1 MASYHHSL
9 LGLLLMASAGVTA
22 PATSSAA
29 GMIAPAANAD
39 TPYTLAQWFEG
50 ERRPRR
56 EAYRSYYDEYGRR
69 VTVDRRGRVVSV
81 EEPRNDQGADY
92 FPDAP
97 QDPYDT
103 GAIPNDPYAGPGN
116 DRYEQQSAL
125 PSERDYG
132 SVDRQPLPPTG
143 GEADLNPA
151 DPNFNPPDSQNDGFY
166 DTPQQEQIPAHPNP
180 APTVELPKGQGAK
193 AKIAAIQVLLDRIGV
208 SPGVIDGHKG
218 GNVDKAVAAFEEMT
232 GQQFDPLNDD
242 GINASLEQTGGPAF
256 VSYTITSED
265 AAYPF
270 VASIPEDYGH
280 KAQLE
285 RMAFTSVTEMLA
297 ERFHMDETYLKEIN
311 PGINFNTPGVSIQV
325 ANPGQN
331 AGGAVTRIIADKG
344 RKQVRGYNAEGRL
357 IVAYPATIGSTDTP
371 SPSGT
376 VQVERIA
383 LNPNYTYNPKL
394 NFKQGENDKVLTIP
408 PGPNGPVG
416 TVWIALSKP
425 TYGIHGTPEPSK
437 IGKTNSHGCVR
448 LTNWDATELSKMV
461 QKGVTVEF
469 QE

>member
-1 MASYHHSL
+1 MAL
-9 LGLLLMASAGVTA
+9 DRCLLVGLVLGLSAGTSAFASPYA
-22 PATSSAA
+22 PGGIA
-29 GMIAPAANAD
+29 GQKA
-39 TPYTLAQWFEG
+39 YTLAQFFER
-50 ERRPRR
+50 ERYSRR
-56 EAYRSYYDEYGRR
+56 EEPRAYIDEYGRR
-69 VTVDRRGRVVSV
+69 VIVDRRGRIVSI
-81 EEPRNDQGADY
+81 EEPDSRYDQGADY
-92 FPDAP
+92 FPEPP

-103 GAIPNDPYAGPGN
+103 GAISNDPYPRGEP
-116 DRYEQQSAL
+116 L
-125 PSERDYG
+125 PSEQDYG
-132 SVDRQPLPPTG
+132 NVDRAPLPP
-143 GEADLNPA
+143 ADSGPGLYDPTNPQ
-151 DPNFNPPDSQNDGFY
+151 DNFGA
-166 DTPQQEQIPAHPNP
+166 QQEQIPAHPNP
-180 APTVELPKGQGAK
+180 APSVELPKGQGAK

-208 SPGVIDGHKG
+208 SPGVIDGRKG

-232 GQQFDPLNDD
+232 GQQFDPLNEE

-256 VSYTITSED
+256 VSYTITAED

-285 RMAFTSVTEMLA
+285 RMAFTSVAEMLA
-297 ERFHMDETYLKEIN
+297 ERFHMDEAYLKEIN
-311 PGINFNTPGVSIQV
+311 KGLDFNTPGITIQI
-325 ANPGQN
+325 ANIGQS
-331 AGGAVTRIIADKG
+331 AGGGVTRIIADKG
-344 RKQVRGYNAEGRL
+344 RKQVRGYNAEGKL
-357 IVAYPATIGSTDTP
+357 VVAYPATIGSSDTP

-394 NFKQGENDKVLTIP
+394 NFKQGQNDKVLTIP

-437 IGKTNSHGCVR
+437 IGKTSSHGCVR
-448 LTNWDATELSKMV
+448 LTNWDATELSKLV

-469 QE
+469 HE

>member
-1 MASYHHSL
+1 MTFYRGSLMKILLAASVGTIGMGMA
-9 LGLLLMASAGVTA
+9 AAEPGVK
-22 PATSSAA
+22 
-29 GMIAPAANAD
+29 ANNQKSFEV
-39 TPYTLAQWFEG
+39 AQLFEPQ

-56 EAYRSYYDEYGRR
+56 ESFRSYFDEYGRR
-69 VTVDRRGRVVSV
+69 ITVDRRGRIVSV
-81 EEPRNDQGADY
+81 EEPQNDQYGESPDY
-92 FPDAP
+92 FPEAP

-103 GAIPNDPYAGPGN
+103 GAISNDPYGG
-116 DRYEQQSAL
+116 RS
-125 PSERDYG
+125 PSEQDYG
-132 SVDRQPLPPTG
+132 SVSREPLPPAN
-143 GEADLNPA
+143 GEPGIQPSEPNLL
-151 DPNFNPPDSQNDGFY
+151 DPDFPSDALTNAP
-166 DTPQQEQIPAHPNP
+166 QEQIPAHPNP

-193 AKIAAIQVLLDRIGV
+193 TRIAAIQVLLDRIGV

-232 GQQFDPLNDD
+232 GQQFDPLNEE

-256 VSYTITSED
+256 VPYTISSED
-265 AAYPF
+265 AAYPY
-270 VASIPEDYGH
+270 VASIPEDYAH

-285 RMAFTSVTEMLA
+285 RMAFTSVTELLA
-297 ERFHMDETYLKEIN
+297 ERFHMDENYLKEIN
-311 PGINFNTPGVSIQV
+311 PGVDFNTPGVTIQV
-325 ANPGQN
+325 ANTGQN
-331 AGGAVTRIIADKG
+331 AGGAVTKIIADKG
-344 RKQVRGYNAEGRL
+344 RKQVRGYNAEGKL
-357 IVAYPATIGSTDTP
+357 VVAYPATIGSTDTP
-371 SPSGT
+371 SPSGI

-448 LTNWDATELSKMV
+448 LTNWDATELSKLV